1 MSNTEAENVRATLW
15 DAIPYASFKQGIDK
29 EPYNVRLGKLNN
41 CISHVKS
48 NFDQFRHY
56 VDLVWTKQVDTLYE
70 AQKIFEKFLAEG
82 QEGTILKSKT
92 GIWEDRRSKDQIKFK
107 GELECDLMVV
117 DWEEGTGKNKGRLGA
132 LVCETSDG
140 VIRVNVGS
148 GYSDEQR
155 AEFDK
160 KVIGKIITVR
170 YNARIK
176 ERSGESESL
185 FLPRFIE
192 LREDK
197 STAEASKSV
206 K

>member
-1 MSNTEAENVRATLW
+1 
-15 DAIPYASFKQGIDK
+15 
-29 EPYNVRLGKLNN
+29 
-41 CISHVKS
+41 
-48 NFDQFRHY
+48 
-56 VDLVWTKQVDTLYE
+56 
-70 AQKIFEKFLAEG
+70 
-82 QEGTILKSKT
+82 
-92 GIWEDRRSKDQIKFK
+92 
-107 GELECDLMVV
+107 V

-132 LVCETSDG
+132 LVCESSDG

-155 AEFDK
+155 GEYTFS
-160 KVIGKIITVR
+160 KVVGKVATVR

-176 ERSGESESL
+176 ERSGETESL

-197 STAEASKSV
+197 DIAESSKSI

>member
-1 MSNTEAENVRATLW
+1 
-15 DAIPYASFKQGIDK
+15 
-29 EPYNVRLGKLNN
+29 
-41 CISHVKS
+41 
-48 NFDQFRHY
+48 
-56 VDLVWTKQVDTLYE
+56 
-70 AQKIFEKFLAEG
+70 
-82 QEGTILKSKT
+82 
-92 GIWEDRRSKDQIKFK
+92 
-107 GELECDLMVV
+107 MVV

>member
-1 MSNTEAENVRATLW
+1 M
-15 DAIPYASFKQGIDK
+15 
-29 EPYNVRLGKLNN
+29 
-41 CISHVKS
+41 
-48 NFDQFRHY
+48 
-56 VDLVWTKQVDTLYE
+56 DLVWTKQVDTLLE

-92 GIWEDRRSKDQIKFK
+92 GIWEDRRSKDQVKFK
-107 GELECDLMVV
+107 GELECDLVVV

-176 ERSGESESL
+176 ERSGASESL

-197 STAEASKSV
+197 NTAEASKSV